1 MWGQLMTSSLRSQAR
16 RLLSSPGPVW
26 WGDTLDLSLLCS
38 LGVLGAGEIQG
49 DIQGFQGAKAAGRK
63 ASGL

>member
-1 MWGQLMTSSLRSQAR
+1 MTSSLRSQAR

-38 LGVLGAGEIQG
+38 LGVLGA
-49 DIQGFQGAKAAGRK
+49 R
-63 ASGL
+63 